1 MKTELVKKFI
11 RHGHWSTVK
20 IIIDSHPFQRQMLHR
35 GRQLL
40 KDNQGGVVGHG
51 SPCWHNRCTTVHG
64 ADCKGDRWSNEITS
78 VGSTNVSITVP
89 FRFRVCLKHVNPG
102 RFQECPAGGM
112 ARFPSTADEARTRLK
127 KYLEKPISHQF
138 H

>member
-1 MKTELVKKFI
+1 MEALVDTIGVQLYMVQIVKETAGQMK
-11 RHGHWSTVK
+11 
-20 IIIDSHPFQRQMLHR
+20 
-35 GRQLL
+35 
-40 KDNQGGVVGHG
+40 
-51 SPCWHNRCTTVHG
+51 SP
-64 ADCKGDRWSNEITS
+64 AMI
-78 VGSTNVSITVP
+78 NVSITVP

-112 ARFPSTADEARTRLK
+112 ARFPSMADEARTRLK